1 MHYRGILRVFGFL
14 LCLLSASMLLPLFW
28 SIFYGSRDSTA
39 FIISIPLVGIPGLL
53 LARLRAE
60 PELWLRDTFVIVTGG
75 WILSAVV
82 GAIPYLLAGS
92 LVHPADAFFEAMSGF
107 TTTGAT
113 VVTNIEAQP
122 PGILFW
128 RSYLHWL
135 GGMGIIVIFLAI
147 LPRLELGGSQL
158 FRAEVP
164 GPAVQRLRPRIRD
177 TAKVLWYIYGAL
189 SLVQI
194 LLLTLTGMSVYDAM
208 IHTFGTM
215 ATGGFSSRNASISAY
230 SSPMA
235 EAIIILFMLAA
246 GVNFGLYYKA
256 FFFKDA
262 RGFLKD
268 PEFRV
273 YLGIAIAATLAV
285 TLDLLGSLE
294 PLQAIRHSAFQVVS
308 IMTTT
313 GYTTANF
320 DAWPEFSRAI
330 LLLLMFVGASA
341 GSTGGA
347 MKVIRLMLL
356 CKHAYREIYRMLH
369 ANAVLPLRYGDHVV
383 PDSTIR
389 QVMGF
394 SIAYVTCFTA
404 GTLFMCLMGLDMV
417 SAASS
422 IAATLGNIGPGLGL
436 VGPEM
441 NYAYIPVPG
450 KLVLSFMMLLGRL
463 ELLTVL
469 VLLAPAFWRR

>member
-1 MHYRGILRVFGFL
+1 
-14 LCLLSASMLLPLFW
+14 MLFPLFW
-28 SIFYGSRDSTA
+28 SVFYGSRDSAA
-39 FIISIPLVGIPGLL
+39 FIVSIPLVGIPGLL
-53 LARLRAE
+53 LARLKAE

-92 LVHPADAFFEAMSGF
+92 LAHPVDAFFEAMSGL
-107 TTTGAT
+107 TTTGAS
-113 VVTNIEAQP
+113 VLTNVEAQP

-147 LPRLELGGSQL
+147 LPRLEIGGSQL

-164 GPAVQRLRPRIRD
+164 GPAVQRLRPRIKD
-177 TAKVLWYIYGAL
+177 SAKVLWYIYGAL

-194 LLLTLTGMSVYDAM
+194 VLLALSGMSVYEAM

-215 ATGGFSSRNASISAY
+215 ATGGFSTRNASIGAY
-230 SSPMA
+230 SSPVA

-256 FFFKDA
+256 FYFKDA
-262 RGFLKD
+262 SGLLKD
-268 PEFRV
+268 PEFRAYV
-273 YLGIAIAATLAV
+273 GIAGAATLVV
-285 TLDLLGSLE
+285 TLDLLGSLA
-294 PLQAIRHSAFQVVS
+294 PLQALRQSAFQVVS

-313 GYTTANF
+313 GYATSDF
-320 DAWPEFSRAI
+320 DSWPEFSRAV

-356 CKHAYREIYRMLH
+356 AKLAYREIYRMLH
-369 ANAVLPLRYGDHVV
+369 ASAVLPLRYGDHVV

-394 SIAYVTCFTA
+394 AIAYMTCFIA
-404 GTLFMCLMGLDMV
+404 GTLFMCLIGLDML
-417 SAASS
+417 SAAAS

-436 VGPEM
+436 VGPET
-441 NYAYIPVPG
+441 NYAFIPVPG
-450 KLVLSFMMLLGRL
+450 KIVLSFMMLLGRL

-469 VLLAPAFWRR
+469 VLLSPAFWKR